1 LAGVLDINS
10 SVKAGRF
17 VRFCDAFNI
26 PILTFVDV
34 PGFMPGTDQEHGG
47 IIRAG
52 AKLLYAYCEATVPK
66 LTVITRK
73 AYGGAYD
80 VMSSKHIRGDVN
92 FAWPSAEIA
101 VMGPEGAVNIIFRKE
116 LSEGED
122 SAKRKEDLVAEYRK
136 KFANPYVAASH
147 GFIDDV
153 IEPDSTRPRLINA
166 LEMLTNKRDSN
177 PAKKH
182 GNIPL

>member
-1 LAGVLDINS
+1 
-10 SVKAGRF
+10 
-17 VRFCDAFNI
+17 
-26 PILTFVDV
+26 
-34 PGFMPGTDQEHGG
+34 
-47 IIRAG
+47 
-52 AKLLYAYCEATVPK
+52 
-66 LTVITRK
+66 
-73 AYGGAYD
+73 
-80 VMSSKHIRGDVN
+80 MSSKHIRGDVN

-166 LEMLTNKRDSN
+166 LEMLSNKRDSN